1 MSKKHKEK
9 SMWDFTYEEQ
19 QAMLNSFDKKMDIN
33 SSSIETKNT
42 DDNITTPKYD
52 SINNFPSMEDQLMEF
67 IKENNDNNTT
77 NDDAALATI
86 CVDTGDKD
94 IVIADNPIP
103 ITDNTVQDKVTLSSL
118 YGTKLTNLND
128 MSIKVEYI
136 DELDKLIIDDG
147 TTKKTFAIDR
157 AVEDNIYDI
166 SEEDFDEEDVSD
178 KMSLLLGYI
187 ITCQHPY
194 VIVPTTTFE
203 KDFGNVK
210 SFDFKSF
217 FFVRVGAFM
226 CIYVLSEEN
235 RDNLISLMST
245 YEMTKSECMN
255 FWVGLAFHCGVVNN
269 AFYVENIDYVST
281 FMNMTIDKYE
291 NFKAVFFKDPETTV
305 SDSEDLECDISEYV
319 DDCKFVQSK
328 AREFLKIFTEDWI
341 DGDDEDDE
349 DDDDDTDILSIEE
362 ASLITPE
369 EVSNTGET
377 TASNINDNNTAIYK
391 KSMHQANMMKTPDV
405 NNEEEDDGDMTFPV
419 MTRDS

>member
-42 DDNITTPKYD
+42 DDNIITPKYD

-67 IKENNDNNTT
+67 IKENNNNNNTT

-103 ITDNTVQDKVTLSSL
+103 ITDNTVQDKVTLSGL

-166 SEEDFDEEDVSD
+166 SEEDFDEED
-178 KMSLLLGYI
+178 
-187 ITCQHPY
+187 
-194 VIVPTTTFE
+194 
-203 KDFGNVK
+203 DFQVEI
-210 SFDFKSF
+210 
-217 FFVRVGAFM
+217 VGAPSAAEAGGENANVSAPSAEKAPVTERFE
-226 CIYVLSEEN
+226 VVPSTVVTNTLS
-235 RDNLISLMST
+235 
-245 YEMTKSECMN
+245 
-255 FWVGLAFHCGVVNN
+255 AFL
-269 AFYVENIDYVST
+269 T
-281 FMNMTIDKYE
+281 
-291 NFKAVFFKDPETTV
+291 
-305 SDSEDLECDISEYV
+305 
-319 DDCKFVQSK
+319 
-328 AREFLKIFTEDWI
+328 
-341 DGDDEDDE
+341 
-349 DDDDDTDILSIEE
+349 
-362 ASLITPE
+362 
-369 EVSNTGET
+369 
-377 TASNINDNNTAIYK
+377 
-391 KSMHQANMMKTPDV
+391 
-405 NNEEEDDGDMTFPV
+405 
-419 MTRDS
+419 